1 MNNSM
6 WWYVTNH
13 EKQGPVTKDELHE
26 LLSTESINAQTLVW
40 QQGMAEWIV
49 LAEVEALNDIL
60 PVNEPPPI
68 PTQAATPPPIPDSD
82 NVNPV
87 LLANERVL
95 VDSAATNIKTLSA
108 SIKLAGRWRRF
119 FARLLDFW
127 ITFLIALLPVGIFFE
142 VVSDGDW
149 KATQGAWVL
158 LSVITTGLAFVLD
171 AIIYKLFGNTLGK
184 ALLRIN
190 VLHANGD
197 KLTFKEYLSRNNLV
211 WGKGFALG
219 IPLLNIVT
227 FLVQFFRIGEGNK
240 ASYDESTDYVVAAK
254 PINWFLLPIFSVLF
268 IVMLGIMSL
277 LNQQF
282 EKASYRATVQS
293 SQQAETNTN
302 QTKPSNNNF
311 TPNLE
316 IGIAAYEKKD
326 YELALKHFR
335 PLAEAGNAE
344 AQFSLA
350 RMYAL
355 EEGVSE
361 NYTEVFKWL
370 RLAAENGH
378 GHAQYSLSQAFL
390 LGKGVEQDL
399 ETSLLWLRKSANSG
413 YANAQYTLGLK
424 YKAGDDL
431 PKDSLL
437 AIEWLKRAS
446 DNGNS
451 DAQLELGNIY
461 NNGDGVVKDVQ
472 QGIKWYELAASNN
485 NGNAQN
491 QLALIYYYAKGV
503 DKDLVKAYHWFNLAV
518 ASGHKDPRVS
528 NVRMR
533 DFIGVQLLPNQ
544 LAQAQA
550 MTRDFLAKQN
560 KSDEFKALPET
571 KKSESTS
578 TTGTAFLVNKQG
590 HLLTN
595 AHVVNQCKTIKVY
608 SENATTLA
616 TIVARDEKND
626 MAIIKTDVWSY
637 AKPMQ
642 FSKQGVGL
650 GQDIYAI
657 GYPLPTLLAL
667 DLQMTKGNVS
677 ALAGLGNDSRFY
689 QISAPV
695 QSGNSGGPLVNGY
708 GLVSGMVTSKANLVK
723 VKQLTG
729 DFPQNVNFAIK
740 ESQLKNYLD
749 TNRIVYDTASSND
762 ELKGEEIAAMARK
775 YTVLVECSH

>member
-1 MNNSM
+1 M

-60 PVNEPPPI
+60 PVYEPPPI

-82 NVNPV
+82 DVNPV

-108 SIKLAGRWRRF
+108 SMKLAGRWRRF

-227 FLVQFFRIGEGNK
+227 FLVQFFHIGEGNK
-240 ASYDESTDYVVAAK
+240 ASYDQSTDYVVAAK

-326 YELALKHFR
+326 YELALQHFR

-350 RMYAL
+350 VMYGKGYGVL
-355 EEGVSE
+355 QNDDEG
-361 NYTEVFKWL
+361 YKWL
-370 RLAAENGH
+370 ELAAKNEH
-378 GHAQYSLSQAFL
+378 QTAQYYLSLGL
-390 LGKGVEQDL
+390 QDSSPKDALFWL
-399 ETSLLWLRKSANSG
+399 EKSAHLG
-413 YANAQYTLGLK
+413 DAMAQYDLAEK
-424 YKAGDDL
+424 YLIGTVV
-431 PKDSLL
+431 PKDTQKAINLL
-437 AIEWLKRAS
+437 QKSAAQ
-446 DNGNS
+446 NNS
-451 DAQLELGNIY
+451 DAQSKLGLLYLVGEVVDKNYLVAKEYLEKAAFKGNY
-461 NNGDGVVKDVQ
+461 
-472 QGIKWYELAASNN
+472 A
-485 NGNAQN
+485 AQN
-491 QLALIYYYAKGV
+491 NLAVMYEKGQGFP
-503 DKDLVKAYHWFNLAV
+503 KDYISAYHWYNLASADTGKV
-518 ASGHKDPRVS
+518 GQNAAK
-528 NVRMR
+528 NR
-533 DFIGVQLLPNQ
+533 DLLESRLSSLQ

-550 MTRDFLAKQN
+550 MTRDYLAKQN
-560 KSDEFKALPET
+560 KPDEFKALPET

-616 TIVARDEKND
+616 KIVARDEIND

-637 AKPMQ
+637 ARPMQ
-642 FSKQGVGL
+642 FSKQSVGL

-749 TNRIVYDTASSND
+749 TNRIAYDIASSIE

>member
-1 MNNSM
+1 MALKNL

-60 PVNEPPPI
+60 PVYEPPPI

-82 NVNPV
+82 DVNPV

-240 ASYDESTDYVVAAK
+240 ASYDQSTDYVVAAK

-326 YELALKHFR
+326 YELALQHFR

-350 RMYAL
+350 VMYGKGYGVL
-355 EEGVSE
+355 QNDDEG
-361 NYTEVFKWL
+361 YKWL
-370 RLAAENGH
+370 ELAAKNEH
-378 GHAQYSLSQAFL
+378 QTAQYYLSLGL
-390 LGKGVEQDL
+390 QDSSPKDALFWL
-399 ETSLLWLRKSANSG
+399 EKSAHLG
-413 YANAQYTLGLK
+413 DAMAQYTLGLK

-461 NNGDGVVKDVQ
+461 NNGDGVVKDAQ
-472 QGIKWYELAASNN
+472 QGIMWYELAASNN

-491 QLALIYYYAKGV
+491 QLAWIYYNAKGV

-518 ASGHKDPRVS
+518 ASGHKDPNVS
-528 NVRMR
+528 NVLMR
-533 DFIGVQLLPNQ
+533 DFIGTQITPNQ

-560 KSDEFKALPET
+560 KPDEFKALPET
-571 KKSESTS
+571 KKSESTA

-608 SENATTLA
+608 SENTTTLA

-642 FSKQGVGL
+642 FSKQGIGL

-749 TNRIVYDTASSND
+749 TNRIAYDTASSNN

-775 YTVLVECSH
+775 YTVLVECSR

>member
-60 PVNEPPPI
+60 PVYEPPPI

-82 NVNPV
+82 DVNPV

-95 VDSAATNIKTLSA
+95 VDSAATNIKNLSA
-108 SIKLAGRWRRF
+108 SMKLAGRWRRF

-240 ASYDESTDYVVAAK
+240 ASYDQSTDYVVAAK

-282 EKASYRATVQS
+282 EKASYRATVKF
-293 SQQAETNTN
+293 SQQAETNTK
-302 QTKPSNNNF
+302 QTKPSNNDF

-350 RMYAL
+350 VMYGKGYGVL
-355 EEGVSE
+355 QNDDEG
-361 NYTEVFKWL
+361 YKWL
-370 RLAAENGH
+370 ELAAQNEH
-378 GHAQYSLSQAFL
+378 QTAQYYLSLGL
-390 LGKGVEQDL
+390 QDSSPKDALFWL
-399 ETSLLWLRKSANSG
+399 EKSAHLG
-413 YANAQYTLGLK
+413 DAMAQY
-424 YKAGDDL
+424 DL
-431 PKDSLL
+431 AEIYLIGTVVPKDTQKAINLL
-437 AIEWLKRAS
+437 QKSAAQ
-446 DNGNS
+446 NNS
-451 DAQLELGNIY
+451 DAESKLGLLYLVGEVVDKNYLVAKEYLEKAAFKGNY
-461 NNGDGVVKDVQ
+461 
-472 QGIKWYELAASNN
+472 A
-485 NGNAQN
+485 AQN
-491 QLALIYYYAKGV
+491 NLAVMYEKGQGFP
-503 DKDLVKAYHWFNLAV
+503 KDYISAYHWYNLASADTGKV
-518 ASGHKDPRVS
+518 GQNAAK
-528 NVRMR
+528 NR
-533 DFIGVQLLPNQ
+533 DLLESRLSSLQ

-560 KSDEFKALPET
+560 KPDKFKALPET

-616 TIVARDEKND
+616 KIVARDEIND

-637 AKPMQ
+637 ARPMQ
-642 FSKQGVGL
+642 FSKQSVGL

-749 TNRIVYDTASSND
+749 TNRITYDIATSSE
-762 ELKGEEIAAMARK
+762 ELKGEEIASMARK
-775 YTVLVECSH
+775 YTVLVECSR

>member
-26 LLSTESINAQTLVW
+26 LLSTESINTQTLVW

-68 PTQAATPPPIPDSD
+68 PAQAATPPPIPNSD

-108 SIKLAGRWRRF
+108 SMKLAGRWRRF

-240 ASYDESTDYVVAAK
+240 ASYDQSTDYVVAAK

-282 EKASYRATVQS
+282 EKASYRATVQY
-293 SQQAETNTN
+293 SQQEETNIN
-302 QTKPSNNNF
+302 QAKPSNNDF

-350 RMYAL
+350 RIYFL
-355 EEGVSE
+355 EKNDVSEGV
-361 NYTEVFKWL
+361 KWL
-370 RLAAENGH
+370 ELAAKNEH
-378 GHAQYSLSQAFL
+378 QEAQYDLSLGL
-390 LGKGVEQDL
+390 LDSSPKDALFWL
-399 ETSLLWLRKSANSG
+399 EKSANSG
-413 YANAQYTLGLK
+413 HAKAQYMLGLMYEDGK
-424 YKAGDDL
+424 VIEKDYKKA
-431 PKDSLL
+431 
-437 AIEWLKRAS
+437 AEWYKKAAEQ
-446 DNGNS
+446 GNT
-451 DAQLELGNIY
+451 DAQLALGY
-461 NNGDGVVKDVQ
+461 MYRDGDGVVKDVQ
-472 QGIKWYELAASNN
+472 QGIKWYELAAT
-485 NGNAQN
+485 NGNVDAQF
-491 QLALIYYYAKGV
+491 LIAISYRNGINGIT
-503 DKDLVKAYHWFNLAV
+503 KDFVRAYHWFNLA
-518 ASGHKDPRVS
+518 ASNGHKDS
-528 NVRMR
+528 ANIMT
-533 DFIGVQLLPNQ
+533 FLESIMTPNQ
-544 LAQAQA
+544 IAQAQA

-560 KSDEFKALPET
+560 KPDEFKALPET
-571 KKSESTS
+571 KKSESTA

-608 SENATTLA
+608 SENTTTLA

-677 ALAGLGNDSRFY
+677 AIAGLGNDSRFY

-749 TNRIVYDTASSND
+749 TNRITYDIATSSE
-762 ELKGEEIAAMARK
+762 ELKGEEIASMARK
-775 YTVLVECSH
+775 YTVLVECSR

>member
-1 MNNSM
+1 M

-60 PVNEPPPI
+60 PVYEPPPI

-82 NVNPV
+82 DVNPV

-95 VDSAATNIKTLSA
+95 VDSAATNIKNLSA
-108 SIKLAGRWRRF
+108 SMKLAGRWRRF

-240 ASYDESTDYVVAAK
+240 ASYDQSTDYVVAAK

-282 EKASYRATVQS
+282 EKASYRATVKF
-293 SQQAETNTN
+293 SQQAETNTK
-302 QTKPSNNNF
+302 QTKPSNNDF

-350 RMYAL
+350 VMYGKGYGVL
-355 EEGVSE
+355 QNDDEG
-361 NYTEVFKWL
+361 YKWL
-370 RLAAENGH
+370 ELAAQNEH
-378 GHAQYSLSQAFL
+378 QTAQYYLSLGL
-390 LGKGVEQDL
+390 QDSSPKDALFWL
-399 ETSLLWLRKSANSG
+399 EKSAHLG
-413 YANAQYTLGLK
+413 DAMAQY
-424 YKAGDDL
+424 DL
-431 PKDSLL
+431 AEIYLIGTVVPKDTQKAINLL
-437 AIEWLKRAS
+437 QKSAAQ
-446 DNGNS
+446 NNS
-451 DAQLELGNIY
+451 DAESKLGLLYLVGEVVDKNYLVAKEYLEKAAFKGNY
-461 NNGDGVVKDVQ
+461 
-472 QGIKWYELAASNN
+472 A
-485 NGNAQN
+485 AQN
-491 QLALIYYYAKGV
+491 NLAVMYEKGQGFP
-503 DKDLVKAYHWFNLAV
+503 KDYISAYHWYNLASADTGKV
-518 ASGHKDPRVS
+518 GQNAAK
-528 NVRMR
+528 NR
-533 DFIGVQLLPNQ
+533 DLLESRLSSLQ

-560 KSDEFKALPET
+560 KPDKFKALPET

-616 TIVARDEKND
+616 KIVARDEIND

-637 AKPMQ
+637 ARPMQ
-642 FSKQGVGL
+642 FSKQSVGL

-749 TNRIVYDTASSND
+749 TNRITYDIATSSE
-762 ELKGEEIAAMARK
+762 ELKGEEIASMARK
-775 YTVLVECSH
+775 YTVLVECSR

>member
-1 MNNSM
+1 M

-68 PTQAATPPPIPDSD
+68 PTQAVTPPPIPNSD

-95 VDSAATNIKTLSA
+95 VDSAATNIKELSS

-158 LSVITTGLAFVLD
+158 LSVITTGLAFVPD

-240 ASYDESTDYVVAAK
+240 ASYDQSTDYVVAAK

-361 NYTEVFKWL
+361 NYTEALKWL

-399 ETSLLWLRKSANSG
+399 EISLFWLRKSADSG
-413 YANAQYTLGLK
+413 YAKAQYTLGLK

-437 AIEWLKRAS
+437 AIEWLKKAS
-446 DNGNS
+446 NNGNS

-461 NNGDGVVKDVQ
+461 NNGNGVIKDVQ
-472 QGIKWYELAASNN
+472 QGIKWYELAAT
-485 NGNAQN
+485 NGNVDAQF
-491 QLALIYYYAKGV
+491 LIAMSYRNGINGIT
-503 DKDLVKAYHWFNLAV
+503 KDFVRAYHWFNLA
-518 ASGHKDPRVS
+518 ASNGHKDS
-528 NVRMR
+528 TNIMI
-533 DFIGVQLLPNQ
+533 FLESIMTPNQ
-544 LAQAQA
+544 IAQAQA
-550 MTRDFLAKQN
+550 MTRDFLAN
-560 KSDEFKALPET
+560 KNKPDEFKALPET
-571 KKSESTS
+571 KKNESTS
-578 TTGTAFLVNKQG
+578 NTGTAFLVNKQG

-608 SENATTLA
+608 SENTTTLA
-616 TIVARDEKND
+616 TIVSRDEKND

-749 TNRIVYDTASSND
+749 TNRIAYDIASSSE